1 MTFDVLREVLALA
14 FGAGG
19 AYFFLKQARKDV
31 NGLGYKVNAEVKQ
44 SARRHIN
51 VVLSLM
57 VLAPDE
63 VTKRKIA
70 DLLKE
75 GGE

>member
-1 MTFDVLREVLALA
+1 MNPEDLKLLAMLA

-19 AYFFLKQARKDV
+19 AWFFIKQSRKDV
-31 NGLGYKVNAEVKQ
+31 NGLGAKVNHEIRQ

-51 VVLSLM
+51 LCLALM
-57 VLAPDE
+57 LTASDE
-63 VTKRKIA
+63 SERQKVA

-75 GGE
+75 PE